1 MDGTPRFCIYL
12 VLRAGGKVGGQ
23 SLSHRAIELLLFVP
37 VGGRG
42 MPWFAFFSFFL
53 AGHSVQKIFPLRFF
67 LFIFCKRGGC
77 EWV

>member
-42 MPWFAFFSFFL
+42 MPWFAFFLSF
-53 AGHSVQKIFPLRFF
+53 
-67 LFIFCKRGGC
+67 
-77 EWV
+77 